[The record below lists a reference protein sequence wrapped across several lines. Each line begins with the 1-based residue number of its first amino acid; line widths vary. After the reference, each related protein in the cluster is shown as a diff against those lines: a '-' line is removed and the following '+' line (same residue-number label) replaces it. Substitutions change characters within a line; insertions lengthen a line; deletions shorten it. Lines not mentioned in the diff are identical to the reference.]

1 MQITPSSTESMVPR
15 FEDFLSFVSQ
25 ANGAVRLA
33 RVNVQE
39 TPKEYIITADLPG
52 FSKKDVEV
60 SLSEQMLTI
69 SAERSERKEKKGE
82 DYLVHERKYHTL
94 QRSIPVREA
103 STEEVHAELK
113 DGVLEIHVKKSVEKQ
128 ARKVKI
134 L

>member
-1 MQITPSSTESMVPR
+1 MQTTPTITESIVPR
-15 FEDFLSFVSQ
+15 VEDFFSFISQ

-52 FSKKDVEV
+52 FSKKEVEV
-60 SLSEQMLTI
+60 SLSEKMLTI
-69 SAERSERKEKKGE
+69 SAERTERKEKKSE
-82 DYLVHERKYHTL
+82 EYLVHERKYHTL
-94 QRSIPVREA
+94 QRSIPVRDA

-128 ARKVKI
+128 SKKVKV

>member
-1 MQITPSSTESMVPR
+1 MQGTPSVAESIIPR
-15 FEDFLSFVSQ
+15 VEDFLSFISQ

-52 FSKKDVEV
+52 FSKKEIEV

-69 SAERSERKEKKGE
+69 SAERAVRKEKKGE
-82 DYLVHERKYHTL
+82 EFLMHERKCHTL
-94 QRSIPVREA
+94 QRSIPVRDA
-103 STEEVHAELK
+103 SADEVHAELK
-113 DGVLEIHVKKSVEKQ
+113 DGVLQIHLKKSTEKQ
-128 ARKVKI
+128 SKKVKI

>member
-1 MQITPSSTESMVPR
+1 MQGTPSVAESIIPR
-15 FEDFLSFVSQ
+15 VEDFLSFISQ

-52 FSKKDVEV
+52 FSKKEVEV

-69 SAERSERKEKKGE
+69 SAERAVRREKKGE
-82 DYLVHERKYHTL
+82 EFLMHERKYHTL
-94 QRSIPVREA
+94 QRSIPVRDA
-103 STEEVHAELK
+103 STDEVHAELK
-113 DGVLEIHVKKSVEKQ
+113 DGVLEIHVKKSTEKQ
-128 ARKVKI
+128 SKKVKI